1 MSGPRRAVGQT
12 RTAEG
17 RRVDARA
24 CPQFDARACPRTLG
38 RVAVGVWPYGLWY
51 LAVWP
56 LDSRRVAW
64 PHLCTLP
71 VPQWC
76 PMVVSPC
83 GDKTTYHGLLS
94 HWGPSGL
101 GPAAA
106 GRSRMRRA
114 VILDSTSL
122 EVGSSAGPEAVP
134 GLTPLKARVPDRGT
148 PKAPLVI
155 MTEGWHQ
162 QEWMSGERG
171 QFEDKAAGP

>member
-1 MSGPRRAVGQT
+1 MVTELACWVMSGPRRAVGPT

-24 CPQFDARACPRTLG
+24 CPRFDARACPRTLG

-76 PMVVSPC
+76 PMVVSLC
-83 GDKTTYHGLLS
+83 EDKTTYHGLLS

-114 VILDSTSL
+114 VIVDSV
-122 EVGSSAGPEAVP
+122 EQGWDWHGPGSSGRTCPPPRSAYMIE
-134 GLTPLKARVPDRGT
+134 
-148 PKAPLVI
+148 
-155 MTEGWHQ
+155 
-162 QEWMSGERG
+162 ERRRRR
-171 QFEDKAAGP
+171 